1 MVSQILWFVSATQIV
16 DVACG
21 YGFTALAV
29 SAKEKYKL
37 FGCGINT
44 DSQLGTYRV

>member
-1 MVSQILWFVSATQIV
+1 MVSQILLFVSVTQIV
-16 DVACG
+16 DVGCG

-29 SAKEKYKL
+29 GAKDKYKL